1 MKALNLFNA
10 VLLALAASFALTLG
24 AVCIIYAVHLDAAP
38 RMRSQWYVVLKV
50 TLVFIVLTVVSA
62 SAFWSQWRRLR
73 WRWPAQS
80 ALVLTLIGSTAVLLQ
95 ILG

>member
-1 MKALNLFNA
+1 MKALNLLNAA
-10 VLLALAASFALTLG
+10 VLALTASFALTFT

-38 RMRSQWYVVLKV
+38 RMRREWYVVLKV
-50 TLVFIVLTVVSA
+50 TLVFFVLTAASA
-62 SAFWSQWRRLR
+62 CAFWSQRQRLI

-80 ALVLTLIGSTAVLLQ
+80 ALVLILAGSTAVLLQ

>member
-1 MKALNLFNA
+1 MKALNLFN
-10 VLLALAASFALTLG
+10 VLLLALAGSFALTLG
-24 AVCIIYAVHLDAAP
+24 AVSIIYAVHLDAAP

-50 TLVFIVLTVVSA
+50 TLVFMVLTAA
-62 SAFWSQWRRLR
+62 SAATVWSQWRRLS

-80 ALVLTLIGSTAVLLQ
+80 ALLLTLAGSTAMLLQ

>member
-1 MKALNLFNA
+1 MKALTLLNA
-10 VLLALAASFALTLG
+10 VILVVTASFALTMG
-24 AVCIIYAVHLDAAP
+24 AVSIIYAVHLDAAP

-50 TLVFIVLTVVSA
+50 TLVLIVLTAVA
-62 SAFWSQWRRLR
+62 AGAFWSQRRRLS

-80 ALVLTLIGSTAVLLQ
+80 ALALTLVGSTAVLLQ